1 MPLPMKSEEINPIHT
16 IQIGL
21 AHRSQVSSPLEV
33 AVEAEAAD
41 RTGAGE
47 NCVKGWVYIYII
59 RLVGGNNHSL
69 SQLHMEYPHLKL
81 YIPGGTPRMLSC

>member
-1 MPLPMKSEEINPIHT
+1 VPRPMKSEEIHPIHT
-16 IQIGL
+16 IQIG

-47 NCVKGWVYIYII
+47 NCVKGWV
-59 RLVGGNNHSL
+59 
-69 SQLHMEYPHLKL
+69 
-81 YIPGGTPRMLSC
+81 